1 MGQLC
6 SSLQGTLSTAKTWTI
21 LRNILDSDKSKSATN
36 RTMQKIA
43 EDFPGTDDDLIKA
56 LKVRYIGES
65 ATTTNSTNQISYTGA
80 KNENLGAPTTKAEV
94 FAAAQAAMRN
104 TALR

>member
-1 MGQLC
+1 MRRIAALAEEANEYASKLATEGWVSFC

-56 LKVRYIGES
+56 VKVRYIGES
-65 ATTTNSTNQISYTGA
+65 ATTTNSTNQISYT
-80 KNENLGAPTTKAEV
+80 
-94 FAAAQAAMRN
+94 
-104 TALR
+104 